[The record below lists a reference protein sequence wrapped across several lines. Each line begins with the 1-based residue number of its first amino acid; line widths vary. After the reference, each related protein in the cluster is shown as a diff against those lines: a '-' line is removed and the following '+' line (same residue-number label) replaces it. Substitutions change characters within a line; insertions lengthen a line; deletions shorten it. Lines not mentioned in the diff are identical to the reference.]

1 MSEQSGSPRLWRH
14 LPDCFG
20 CGAQN
25 EAALGVAFEQEEGR
39 VRATVVF
46 DHRHVGGPGMA
57 HGGAIMTLLDEVMGS
72 VAGTGERRRVTASM
86 QVEFRKPIL
95 LGRPLVAVARITE
108 RLDRG
113 YLVHGTVAYSGEPE
127 IVRAE
132 ATARF
137 VPLPEPGDG
146 RDTGPQS

>member
-1 MSEQSGSPRLWRH
+1 MSEQTGSPRLWRH

-20 CGAQN
+20 CGN
-25 EAALGVAFEQEEGR
+25 ENDAALGISFEQQNGS
-39 VRATVVF
+39 VHATVVF
-46 DHRHVGGPGMA
+46 DDRHVGGPGMA

-86 QVEFRKPIL
+86 QVEFRKPIA
-95 LGRPLVAVARITE
+95 LGRKLMAVGRITE

-113 YLVHGTVAYSGEPE
+113 YLVYGMVTYAEEPDV
-127 IVRAE
+127 VRAE

-137 VPLPEPGDG
+137 VPLPEPTDG
-146 RDTGPQS
+146 SAKPTQL

>member
-1 MSEQSGSPRLWRH
+1 
-14 LPDCFG
+14 
-20 CGAQN
+20 
-25 EAALGVAFEQEEGR
+25 
-39 VRATVVF
+39 
-46 DHRHVGGPGMA
+46 MA

-86 QVEFRKPIL
+86 QVEFRRPIA
-95 LGRPLVAVARITE
+95 LGRPLVAVGRITE

-113 YLVHGTVAYSGEPE
+113 YLVHGKVTYAGEPE

-137 VPLPEPGDG
+137 VPLPEPADG
-146 RDTGPQS
+146 SAKPTQL